1 MGGEGVEDFGVA
13 LAPGV
18 VDGDAFETPF
28 LAVADQVAIV
38 AVHEE
43 GVLGA
48 ATGTFARHE
57 VLRHHVGGERGG
69 IVADLDL
76 EIARGVAGIE
86 RADERQ
92 HAIED
97 RRATRDLAEIE
108 LQPFAGRREIENTIF
123 RQRRRERIGVAVV
136 EAEGVTMKGVGNFI
150 AVVRELGEITHRRRE
165 KSNIQR
171 PTSNA
176 E

>member
-1 MGGEGVEDFGVA
+1 MRREGVEDLGVA

-38 AVHEE
+38 PIHQER
-43 GVLGA
+43 VLGA
-48 ATGTFARHE
+48 AAGTFARHE

-86 RADERQ
+86 RADEPQ
-92 HAIED
+92 HGIEN
-97 RRATRDLAEIE
+97 RLTAREFREIE
-108 LQPFAGRREIENTIF
+108 LQFLAGGREIENAIF
-123 RQRRRERIGVAVV
+123 GQRRCERVGVAMV
-136 EAEGVTMKGVGNFI
+136 EAEGV
-150 AVVRELGEITHRRRE
+150 AVQSIGDFVAVAGQLGEVSVHPSQSRQAM
-165 KSNIQR
+165 SQ
-171 PTSNA
+171 S
-176 E
+176 